1 MTSPS
6 ISLSIQMPLILC
18 RMLRRVV
25 WLLMISV
32 ALLATASGHD
42 YVIAVDVS
50 GSMRWPVLGRDTK
63 ESPANRKRI
72 EVVRE
77 ALENF
82 VTKLPAD
89 SRLVLI
95 QFATGVTPA
104 QEFRLDA
111 AAGRAAAVAW
121 VRALAPPADSETHLY
136 LAIRS
141 ALVEMRRILREKRGE
156 QVVVRIY
163 TDGKNED
170 GSAREKPT
178 LTQVLD
184 GFPEMDGKAL
194 RPDLVLLSPD
204 LSVQAI
210 AKIKREAEPRMLVT
224 NDPKAQV
231 PLPPIIDWT
240 PNPIIE
246 DREVLFVE
254 NSEAPYSSYAWTLD
268 GVAQK
273 GGKSLKLAS
282 LKAGKHTVSLKVK
295 HLIGITDTAVQVFDV
310 FPEKMPP
317 PDAAFTTAPMV
328 FTVGDTVVFTAKADA
343 AGWKHEWIIG
353 TTKLEGKVAQWK
365 SDRDGQFN
373 VVHRVVA
380 PHATSEATV
389 EIAGSKMVLD
399 ASFAAEP
406 LVVVLGESVSLKAKA
421 DQPGWQHEWQIGAD
435 VKLAGSEVKWKS
447 DRLGTLPVM
456 HRIITPQAK
465 NEATAQ
471 IVVQPVP
478 LPDAAFEVSPPEVTL
493 RDKATFRAK
502 LAAGQHEWE
511 VAGEKLTGAT
521 AQWKSSREGLLVVK
535 HTIITPQGKNEATE
549 KLLVKSE
556 LPKPAFSASPKGGA
570 APLDVK
576 FTDRSTKPSLIAKYD
591 WDFGDGT
598 PHSEDKNP
606 AHTYAAPGEYTVQLT
621 ITTTDK
627 QPLKAAEPLTIKVTP
642 PPPWY
647 RKYWWLWP
655 LLLLVLILL
664 KKLKAP
670 PLFGKL
676 KWSFQG
682 KDGEK
687 VLTGSSFPLK
697 ALGVAGWQPKENYV
711 VKLIDGRVTVV
722 GTKQTTLDAN
732 KPRTFEGLTITLITN
747 IR

>member
-1 MTSPS
+1 MPTS
-6 ISLSIQMPLILC
+6 IC
-18 RMLRRVV
+18 RVASQRRHNLHWYLLRLLVLFLVV
-25 WLLMISV
+25 PF
-32 ALLATASGHD
+32 AQAHD

-50 GSMRWPVLGRDTK
+50 GSMRWPVIGRETK
-63 ESPANRKRI
+63 ESPTNRKRI

-95 QFATGVTPA
+95 QFQTGVTPA
-104 QEFRLDA
+104 QDFRLDTP
-111 AAGRAAAVAW
+111 AGRAAAVAW
-121 VRALAPPADSETHLY
+121 VRALNPPKESETHLH
-136 LAIRS
+136 LAIRA
-141 ALVEMRRILREKRGE
+141 ALAEMRRVLLEKPSE

-170 GSAREKPT
+170 ASAPEKPT

-184 GFPEMDGKAL
+184 GFPEVDGKAL

-210 AKIKREAEPRMLVT
+210 AKIKGEAEPRMLVT
-224 NDPKAQV
+224 NDPKVQV
-231 PLPPIIDWT
+231 PLPPIIDWS

-246 DREVLFVE
+246 GREVLFVE
-254 NSEAPYSSYAWTLD
+254 NSEAPYASYTWTLD

-273 GGKSLKLAS
+273 GGKSLKLTS
-282 LKAGKHTVSLKVK
+282 LKAGKHTVLLKVK
-295 HLIGITDTAVQVFDV
+295 HLIGITDSAVQAFEV

-317 PDAAFTTAPMV
+317 PDASFTAAPMV

-373 VVHRVVA
+373 VVHRA
-380 PHATSEATV
+380 IAQHATSEAKMQ
-389 EIAGSKMVLD
+389 IAGSQMPLPD
-399 ASFAAEP
+399 ASFAPEP
-406 LVVVLGESVSLKAKA
+406 PVVVLGESVALKAKA
-421 DQPGWQHEWQIGAD
+421 DQPGWQHAWQIGAD
-435 VKLAGSEVKWKS
+435 VKLAGREVKWKS
-447 DRLGTLPVM
+447 DRLGTLPVV
-456 HRIITPQAK
+456 HRITTPQAK

-471 IVVQPVP
+471 IVVQAVP
-478 LPDAAFEVSPPEVTL
+478 LPDASFEVSPPEVALGGT
-493 RDKATFRAK
+493 ATFRAK
-502 LAAGQHEWE
+502 SDAGQHEWE
-511 VAGEKLTGAT
+511 VAGEKLTGAM
-521 AQWKSSREGLLVVK
+521 AQWKASREGLLVVK
-535 HTIITPQGKNEATE
+535 HTITTPQGRNEATE

-556 LPKPAFSASPKGGA
+556 LPKPAFSADPKGGA
-570 APLDVK
+570 APIEVK
-576 FTDRSTKPSLIAKYD
+576 FTDRSTNPGLIAKYD

-606 AHTYAAPGEYTVQLT
+606 SHSYAAPGDYTAQLT

-647 RKYWWLWP
+647 RKHWWIWP
-655 LLLLVLILL
+655 LLILVLILL
-664 KKLKAP
+664 KKIQRP

-676 KWSFQG
+676 KWNFQG
-682 KDGEK
+682 KDGER

-697 ALGVAGWQPKENYV
+697 ALGVPGWQPEENYV
-711 VKLIDGRVTVV
+711 LRLIDGRVTVV
-722 GTKQTTLDAN
+722 GTKQTTLEAN
-732 KPRTFEGLTITLITN
+732 KPRTFESLTITLITN